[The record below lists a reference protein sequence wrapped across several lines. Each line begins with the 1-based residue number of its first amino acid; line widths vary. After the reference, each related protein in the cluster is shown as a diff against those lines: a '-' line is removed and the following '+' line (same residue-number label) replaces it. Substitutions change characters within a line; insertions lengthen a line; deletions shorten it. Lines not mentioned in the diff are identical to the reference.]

1 MAPEQDH
8 DEQGQDQ
15 PVALAHHLATLW
27 GGMSAEERK
36 ACTTALRQGGVFSEP
51 DPSPPRAAP
60 AAGAG
65 LGGVSELTQ
74 RLEELSAML
83 TPEERAQLETKL
95 KQSGFFRLP
104 SDSGGSGGSSW
115 KVPATQSDFFRE
127 FFASQQD
134 AELDGP
140 RLSDLSAALAG
151 LAHSL
156 DQLAWSSWKRIAPRS
171 ELRRGEPLGRMIGE
185 YASGQAGDLQAIKA
199 EIERLRQLVASLVT
213 AISQVGHF
221 AHRKLQ
227 ELRPDLI
234 ESSMGE
240 QGERACWRRYKE
252 IVGAFDEDELEAD
265 MLASIADYAES
276 MLRDVMSKP

>member
-1 MAPEQDH
+1 MTPNDH
-8 DEQGQDQ
+8 DEPAQNQ
-15 PVALAHHLATLW
+15 PIAKARELAQTWLGL
-27 GGMSAEERK
+27 SEEERR
-36 ACTTALRQGGVFSEP
+36 ACAEALREGGVFEQDQVQP
-51 DPSPPRAAP
+51 APAAP

-74 RLEELSAML
+74 RLEQLSAML

-95 KQSGFFRLP
+95 KQSGFFKLP
-104 SDSGGSGGSSW
+104 SDSGGSSW

-127 FFASQQD
+127 FFSSQQD
-134 AELDGP
+134 TELDGP

-171 ELRRGEPLGRMIGE
+171 ELRRGEPLGRLIGE
-185 YASGQAGDLQAIKA
+185 YASGQSGDLESIKA
-199 EIERLRQLVASLVT
+199 EIERLRQLVAALVT

-227 ELRPDLI
+227 ELNPELI

-265 MLASIADYAES
+265 MLASLADYAES
-276 MLRDVMSKP
+276 MLRDVLSKG

>member
-1 MAPEQDH
+1 
-8 DEQGQDQ
+8 
-15 PVALAHHLATLW
+15 
-27 GGMSAEERK
+27 MSAQDDQHDAAGQPLAMAQQLAGAWGTLTREERQ
-36 ACTTALRQGGVFSEP
+36 ACADALREAGVLDDEP
-51 DPSPPRAAP
+51 APPMRAAP
-60 AAGAG
+60 ARGAG

-83 TPEERAQLETKL
+83 TPDERAQLETKL

-115 KVPATQSDFFRE
+115 KVPATHSDFFRE
-127 FFASQQD
+127 FFATQQD
-134 AELDGP
+134 AQLDGP
-140 RLSDLSAALAG
+140 RLSELSAALAG

-171 ELRRGEPLGRMIGE
+171 ELRRGEPLGRLIGE
-185 YASGQAGDLQAIKA
+185 YASGQSGDLEAIKD
-199 EIERLRQLVASLVT
+199 EIERLRQLVAALVT

-221 AHRKLQ
+221 AHRKLR
-227 ELRPDLI
+227 ELNPELI

-265 MLASIADYAES
+265 MLASLADYTES
-276 MLRDVMSKP
+276 MLRGVLSRG